1 MFPYAGRSRRVL
13 LPVAHKVAYARAYE
27 SPFRLHVVA
36 NKGAA
41 NKGAFGSACR
51 PVQPEPVRS
60 RVHMLCPAGRQGG
73 VLVPIA
79 DQEPSDAYQVA
90 NHPFA
95 NALLDAPSPLYPRS
109 PCRRLDCCA
118 AVWFLCTR

>member
-1 MFPYAGRSRRVL
+1 MFPCVGWSVRRVL

-41 NKGAFGSACR
+41 NKGANKA
-51 PVQPEPVRS
+51 Q
-60 RVHMLCPAGRQGG
+60 
-73 VLVPIA
+73 
-79 DQEPSDAYQVA
+79 
-90 NHPFA
+90 
-95 NALLDAPSPLYPRS
+95 LDAPSPVYPRS

-118 AVWFLCTR
+118 AVWFFCNR